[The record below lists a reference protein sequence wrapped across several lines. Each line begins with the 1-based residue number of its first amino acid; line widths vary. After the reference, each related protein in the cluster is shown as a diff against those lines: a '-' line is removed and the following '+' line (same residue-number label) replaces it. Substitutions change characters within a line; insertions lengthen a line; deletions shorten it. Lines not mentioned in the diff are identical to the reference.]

1 MSSMIRQ
8 FTARAMYPIRESP
21 VAVTGDVLEGAVTG
35 ALTGHLAAKGKLDLT
50 VKGKKVPMDALLGL
64 AGSYAATFMGVPH
77 IVRRTADRLTTIAA
91 HRMSANY
98 ATTGKFHGDE
108 IEDGLADAGIGADD
122 PVMAA
127 AAGL

>member
-21 VAVTGDVLEGAVTG
+21 VAVTGDVLEGGVTG
-35 ALTGHLAAKGKLDLT
+35 AVTGHLAARGKLDLN
-50 VKGKKVPMDALLGL
+50 VKGKKVPMDAVLGL
-64 AGSYAATFMGVPH
+64 LGSYAATFMGVPH

-98 ATTGKFHGDE
+98 TTTGKFHGDG
-108 IEDGLADAGIGADD
+108 ISDGLADANIGAD
-122 PVMAA
+122 PVMSAA
-127 AAGL
+127 SNL